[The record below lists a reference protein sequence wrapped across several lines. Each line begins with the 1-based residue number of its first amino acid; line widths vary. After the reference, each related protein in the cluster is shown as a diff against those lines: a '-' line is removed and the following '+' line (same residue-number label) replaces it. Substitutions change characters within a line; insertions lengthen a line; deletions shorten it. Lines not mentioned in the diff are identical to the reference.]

1 MFSTPARRLA
11 RWLIT
16 GDLPAL
22 GTSLLL
28 CLPVGGATVVTA
40 QRIGAWLAGSLL
52 KIALLHI
59 ALLCR
64 LRDPFLLSLGDC
76 LAILPLL
83 STRPLRGLRFGIVT
97 AVVITLGNLLQ
108 LLIRCLTL
116 GVSRARTRRLRECF
130 PRRFFH
136 LAQGCLTLAI
146 TVDRSLLGRT

>member
-1 MFSTPARRLA
+1 MTEFTVFSTPARRLA

-22 GTSLLL
+22 CPPLLL
-28 CLPVGGATVVTA
+28 RLPVGGATVVTA

-64 LRDPFLLSLGDC
+64 LRDPCLLSLGDC

-83 STRPLRGLRFGIVT
+83 SARPLRGLRFGIVT
-97 AVVITLGNLLQ
+97 TVVITLGNLLQ
-108 LLIRCLTL
+108 LLAGCLTL
-116 GVSRARTRRLRECF
+116 GVFRARAAALS
-130 PRRFFH
+130 H
-136 LAQGCLTLAI
+136 
-146 TVDRSLLGRT
+146 GR

>member
-1 MFSTPARRLA
+1 MLVPLTMTEFTVLSTPARRLA

-40 QRIGAWLAGSLL
+40 QRISARLTGSLL

-59 ALLCR
+59 ALLRR

-76 LAILPLL
+76 LTILTLL
-83 STRPLRGLRFGIVT
+83 CACPFRGLWLGIVT
-97 AVVITLGNLLQ
+97 AVVITL
-108 LLIRCLTL
+108 
-116 GVSRARTRRLRECF
+116 
-130 PRRFFH
+130 
-136 LAQGCLTLAI
+136 
-146 TVDRSLLGRT
+146 

>member
-1 MFSTPARRLA
+1 MLSTPARRLA

-40 QRIGAWLAGSLL
+40 QRISARLTGSLL

-59 ALLCR
+59 ALLRR

-76 LAILPLL
+76 LTILTLL
-83 STRPLRGLRFGIVT
+83 CACPFRGLWLGIVT
-97 AVVITLGNLLQ
+97 AVVITL
-108 LLIRCLTL
+108 
-116 GVSRARTRRLRECF
+116 
-130 PRRFFH
+130 
-136 LAQGCLTLAI
+136 
-146 TVDRSLLGRT
+146 